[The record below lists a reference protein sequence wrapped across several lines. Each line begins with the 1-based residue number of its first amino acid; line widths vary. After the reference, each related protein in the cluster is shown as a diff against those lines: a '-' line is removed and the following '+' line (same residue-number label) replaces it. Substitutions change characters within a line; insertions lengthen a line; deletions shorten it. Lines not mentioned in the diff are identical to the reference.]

1 MPTDDD
7 LIFVN
12 GIDVETGS
20 FLVDPMDFS
29 TLASIIKGERIDPAK
44 AQDFKSIAQSSCQ
57 ALARAAGRR
66 FADRRHKGG
75 LGVGA
80 AQGRGPGGAQGDGA
94 LT

>member
-29 TLASIIKGERIDPAK
+29 TLASIIKGERIDP
-44 AQDFKSIAQSSCQ
+44 
-57 ALARAAGRR
+57 
-66 FADRRHKGG
+66 
-75 LGVGA
+75 V
-80 AQGRGPGGAQGDGA
+80 
-94 LT
+94 